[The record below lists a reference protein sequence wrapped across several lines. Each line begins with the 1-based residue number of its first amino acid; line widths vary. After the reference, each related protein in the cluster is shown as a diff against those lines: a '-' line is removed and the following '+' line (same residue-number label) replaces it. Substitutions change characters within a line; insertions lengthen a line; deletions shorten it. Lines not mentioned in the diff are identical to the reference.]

1 LYKRRIRPEYRYTGC
16 GMSHQFA
23 ALYMGFVYAFGL
35 PYIVSLSNP
44 IPVVI
49 GVMLLFC
56 ILSLTVRLKVWQ
68 ETRGVDI
75 SD

>member
-16 GMSHQFA
+16 GVSYQFA
-23 ALYMGFVYAFGL
+23 AMYMGFVYSFGL

-44 IPVVI
+44 IPV
-49 GVMLLFC
+49 GVTLLFC
-56 ILSLTVRLKVWQ
+56 ILSLIVRLIVWQ